1 MLNTQETQP
10 DYAVPPGDV
19 LLEELEAL
27 GMSQVELHQRTGI
40 SKKTLNQIIKGKAP
54 ITPET
59 ALKFERVLHVPAR
72 LWNNLERQYQE
83 DLARLAARSD
93 LSKDLAWCDCLPL
106 KEMQQRGW
114 LPDCSDKVAQLEAV
128 LSFFGVASIERLTVL
143 WEKDYAVL
151 YRRCEDFQA
160 DQLALM
166 CWLRQGEIEAAQ
178 LSCADYDK
186 DAFRQTLDEIK
197 TLTDTMPDVFM
208 PALQQRCA
216 KAGVAVVF
224 VPELPNTR
232 VSGATHWLHKETPVI
247 QLSMRY
253 KSNDHLWFTFF
264 HEVGHIL
271 LHGKKQWFVETEEN
285 LDQDKEQQANEFAA
299 EQLIPAKQLK
309 RFLSRQ
315 SGIIACRAIQDF
327 ADELG
332 IAAGIVVGRLQ
343 RLKHVPHKNCNKLKR
358 YFRFEQIQEDKALG
372 YAIEEGRKSDF
383 VSEEEI
389 FAALR
394 GQE

>member
-1 MLNTQETQP
+1 MLNTQENLP
-10 DYAVPPGDV
+10 NYAVPPGDV

-40 SKKTLNQIIKGKAP
+40 NKKTLNQIIKGKAP

-83 DLARLAARSD
+83 DQTRLAARSD
-93 LSKDLAWCDCLPL
+93 LSKDLIWCQCLPL

-114 LPDCSDKVAQLEAV
+114 LPECTDETEQFEAV
-128 LSFFGVASIERLTVL
+128 LSFFAVASIERLKAL
-143 WEKDYAVL
+143 WKQEFPVF
-151 YRRCEDFQA
+151 YRHCEDFQA

-178 LSCADYDK
+178 LVCEIYDK
-186 DAFRQTLDEIK
+186 DKFRTVLNNVK
-197 TLTDTMPDVFM
+197 ALTDAMPDEFM
-208 PALQQRCA
+208 PTLQQRCA
-216 KAGVAVVF
+216 QAGVAVVF

-232 VSGATHWLHKETPVI
+232 ISGATHWLNKEKPLI

-264 HEVGHIL
+264 HEAGHIL
-271 LHGKKQWFVETEEN
+271 LHGKKEYFLEN
-285 LDQDKEQQANEFAA
+285 DENQRQEKEQQANDFAA
-299 EQLIPAKQLK
+299 EHLIPAKQLQ
-309 RFLSRQ
+309 RFLSCQ
-315 SGIIACRAIQDF
+315 SGIIACQAIQDF

-343 RLKHVPHKNCNKLKR
+343 RLAHVPYKNCNKLKR
-358 YFRFEQIQEDKALG
+358 YFDWIK
-372 YAIEEGRKSDF
+372 
-383 VSEEEI
+383 
-389 FAALR
+389 
-394 GQE
+394 